1 MIRLLGRQTSGNVQ
15 KVIFCLEE
23 LCLSYT
29 REDYGRQFGNT
40 LTDAYRKLNP
50 NAKVPTMID
59 GDLVIWESHTILRY
73 LAAVHGPMLT
83 GATPAER
90 TMVERW
96 MDWLLGALNTPY
108 VAVFKDAKK
117 APAERAA
124 DFSAQAA
131 DLVAQLKILDG
142 HIAGRNWFALDRFT
156 IADIA
161 LGTIVLLGGWLWLR
175 GEHKRL
181 PWQVVAVAGG
191 LVLAGILF
199 LAWSLSRQHDFSAA
213 SPVGVILNWF
223 RGSVKWVIYELERG
237 SGQVQNVFSK
247 MNPLAQFLFV
257 VGYGVVQPVLPP
269 AFFEPT
275 TLTWHIIAIL
285 RAAGWY
291 LVLPLLLYA
300 PIAAWRSG
308 LPPKGA
314 TRSTGN
320 AEINARK
327 ATANRAR

>member
-15 KVIFCLEE
+15 KAIFCLEE
-23 LCLSYT
+23 LGLPYT

-73 LAAVHGPMLT
+73 LAAVHGPTLT

-117 APAERAA
+117 APAERAP
-124 DFSAQAA
+124 DFAAQAA

-142 HIAGRNWFALDRFT
+142 HVAERDWFALDPFT

-161 LGTIVLLGGWLWLR
+161 LGSIF
-175 GEHKRL
+175 KRCL
-181 PWQVVAVAGG
+181 EFPIERPPYPELTRWQAAIDARPALAVAIGTKPS
-191 LVLAGILF
+191 A
-199 LAWSLSRQHDFSAA
+199 LSPAA
-213 SPVGVILNWF
+213 
-223 RGSVKWVIYELERG
+223 
-237 SGQVQNVFSK
+237 
-247 MNPLAQFLFV
+247 
-257 VGYGVVQPVLPP
+257 
-269 AFFEPT
+269 
-275 TLTWHIIAIL
+275 
-285 RAAGWY
+285 
-291 LVLPLLLYA
+291 
-300 PIAAWRSG
+300 
-308 LPPKGA
+308 
-314 TRSTGN
+314 
-320 AEINARK
+320 
-327 ATANRAR
+327 